1 MLPVKDGS
9 SSGTKEQVMKRLI
22 SAALALT
29 LLGATAASAA
39 PAHGGQLV
47 PVDYRD
53 HSYRHR
59 DNGAGAAIGIGI
71 GLFALGAIL
80 ASQNHHDH
88 DGWYDRDRGWQDR
101 DWRGRDDGYRSYDQ
115 GYGYRSYDN
124 RGYGGYGYS
133 APYRGW

>member
-1 MLPVKDGS
+1 
-9 SSGTKEQVMKRLI
+9 MKRLI

-53 HSYRHR
+53 HSYRHH
-59 DNGAGAAIGIGI
+59 DDGAGAAIGHGI

-80 ASQNHHDH
+80 ASQNNHDH
-88 DGWYDRDRGWQDR
+88 DGWYRHD
-101 DWRGRDDGYRSYDQ
+101 
-115 GYGYRSYDN
+115 GYGYRNYD
-124 RGYGGYGYS
+124 RGYGDRGYGYS
-133 APYRGW
+133 APYGGYRGW